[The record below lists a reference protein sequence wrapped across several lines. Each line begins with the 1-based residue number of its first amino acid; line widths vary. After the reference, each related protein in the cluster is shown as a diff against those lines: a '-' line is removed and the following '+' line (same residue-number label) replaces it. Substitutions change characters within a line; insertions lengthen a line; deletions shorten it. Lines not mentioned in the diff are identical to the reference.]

1 MSTEL
6 PLFIDPWRA
15 ADSDAAFSGRLPI
28 AGFKRLAALLADASG
43 EAAFQLRFSWD
54 EAGRPVV
61 RAAVQATLLA
71 RCQRCLES
79 MPVQVDARILLAVVT
94 DLVSARQLPEGYD
107 PLLAE
112 DGRVRL
118 SDLIEDEL
126 LLALPQIP
134 RHAPT
139 ACSVAI
145 EQPAAP
151 GRENPFAVLAKVK
164 AGERP

>member
-15 ADSDAAFSGRLPI
+15 ADSGGAFSGRLPI
-28 AGFKRLAALLADASG
+28 AGFKRLAGLLADASR
-43 EAAFQLRFSWD
+43 EAVFQLRFSRD

-79 MPVQVDARILLAVVT
+79 VAVKVDARILLAVVS

-107 PLLAE
+107 PLMADEGL
-112 DGRVRL
+112 VRPI
-118 SDLIEDEL
+118 DLIEDEL

-134 RHAPT
+134 RHAPG

-145 EQPAAP
+145 EQRAP
-151 GRENPFAVLAKVK
+151 RGRENPFAVLAKLK